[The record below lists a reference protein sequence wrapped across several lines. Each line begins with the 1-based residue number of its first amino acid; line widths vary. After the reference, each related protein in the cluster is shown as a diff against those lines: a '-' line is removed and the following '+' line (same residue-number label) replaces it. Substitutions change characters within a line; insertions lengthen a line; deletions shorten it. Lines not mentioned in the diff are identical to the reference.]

1 MRGSKPFALG
11 AAPLLCAAFAVGTPF
26 SALAD
31 YPGQLW
37 SVERVQVGVGSN
49 AQDLIPAIRSGLRQ
63 ANEVYFFGEQPVRM
77 KVEPVDSSDK
87 MVAVRITDSTTGAL
101 LARSPAIDAGKGSE
115 AVRQAALAWMEG
127 LKCGGNGCAVAPSA
141 EPETRIAR
149 AATKVAPVSN
159 TPTEAIEPQVET
171 ALALAPAT
179 LSKTPSAEAEDVL
192 VAGTPVPARKPGT
205 GDVSA
210 DPVRKARQRLDGA
223 NLAALN
229 WPVTARALQISLPA
243 LRGTGALT
251 YSDADNL
258 VTDQPDTLARVAPTR
273 QPVPT
278 EPLKPV
284 AVAARPERPEA
295 PSLLGRWFSSVASF
309 LGLTGSDSDQSVSQG
324 STVQQSTAQPARS
337 SAPTIAAVLTPRDQ
351 VITASDLSQS
361 GWIRAEDAP
370 ALTNP
375 IDRLATGRGTA
386 STDVRLASNA
396 QPALPNPQVLS
407 DAAPRQASGQDLTQP
422 LPQTGTSVR
431 ATTPARRT
439 TALSVRLHPELFGRY
454 RVAGAPSGLAGRRAV
469 ASETPA
475 ATGTVLGAASGAQP
489 FRDVLAVRGL
499 ALDEATYSRFENI
512 YWGGTEGEGFWIS
525 LPNRLKSD
533 FVLVSGPNSS
543 VISSVRRRSG
553 IPRASDDVAKALG
566 LEPRKWN
573 KLRVIALRGND
584 ATADYSLPLNL
595 SVRKGKL
602 GAH

>member
-1 MRGSKPFALG
+1 MRRLKPFALG
-11 AAPLLCAAFAVGTPF
+11 TAPLLCAAFIAGKPF
-26 SALAD
+26 SAAAD

-77 KVEPVDSSDK
+77 KVEPVDGADK
-87 MVAVRITDSTTGAL
+87 MVAVRITDSATGAL

-115 AVRQAALAWMEG
+115 AVRHAALAWMEG
-127 LKCGGNGCAVAPSA
+127 LNCGGTGCAGAPSA
-141 EPETRIAR
+141 APEIRIAR
-149 AATKVAPVSN
+149 AVAKIAPVSN
-159 TPTEAIEPQVET
+159 GSTEAIEPQVET

-179 LSKTPSAEAEDVL
+179 LPKTSSAEAEDRI
-192 VAGTPVPARKPGT
+192 VAGIPVPARKPGT
-205 GDVSA
+205 GEVSA

-223 NLAALN
+223 NLAAVN

-251 YSDADNL
+251 YSDTDNL

-284 AVAARPERPEA
+284 AVAARPERPA

-309 LGLTGSDSDQSVSQG
+309 LGLAGGDSDQSVSQG

-351 VITASDLSQS
+351 VITASDLSRS

-386 STDVRLASNA
+386 STDVRLASNS
-396 QPALPNPQVLS
+396 QPTLPNPQVLS
-407 DAAPRQASGQDLTQP
+407 DAAPRQGSGQDLTQP
-422 LPQTGTSVR
+422 LPRTGTSVR

-475 ATGTVLGAASGAQP
+475 ATGTVLGAASDAQP

-584 ATADYSLPLNL
+584 ATAGYSLPLNL